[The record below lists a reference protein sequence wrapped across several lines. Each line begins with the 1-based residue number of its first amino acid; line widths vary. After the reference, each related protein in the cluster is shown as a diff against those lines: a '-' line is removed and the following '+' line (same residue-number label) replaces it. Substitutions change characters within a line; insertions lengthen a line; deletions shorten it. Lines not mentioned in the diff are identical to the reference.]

1 MELKIELMKLGKKQV
16 DVAEELNKRGI
27 VVTMPELSS
36 ALAGRPRP
44 KFDAIREATAELI
57 EEWKKG

>member
-16 DVAEELNKRGI
+16 DVAAELNKRGI
-27 VVTMPELSS
+27 HVTMPELSS

-44 KFDAIREATAELI
+44 KYDIIRETTAEII